1 MAEIDPALSI
11 TSGGLGV
18 EVFISD
24 PLAAVDAPEPY
35 EASGE
40 FVYNFFT
47 RNERQEYTGGSGF
60 VSITGTGAQSQER
73 YPRRVDVQFKVPT
86 RIDSLTE
93 SAARSFL
100 GNDIMTLLSNGSLNI
115 EDGIVSKKF
124 QRLQINPDRIDKKLI
139 DLVAGSVEQIVSDD
153 RIPRSSS
160 EIGLQISN
168 AIAGVRGPVPQ
179 ELVDS
184 AAVALSN
191 QEIGET
197 IIKYINASGQSNGQT
212 YESIARDQKTLAR
225 ADLIAGRQETL
236 SINRIVYDRVV
247 TASSCIVNHLL
258 VDEINDRR
266 ATSATIQ
273 SQAITDANASGVSEA
288 VHDLTITP
296 ARFRL
301 ETSRNRSY
309 LIGFLIEKVEVRDDD
324 VVEHP
329 TMVMLGNFS
338 GKFSDYAVNYGSY
351 IRYRIRSL
359 CVREVPVVQEGT
371 NLAGTAVILVGSSGE
386 SSEFTIGCEETVPPP
401 EVADLRAFYDFDNRA
416 LQLTWSLPVNR
427 QQDIKYFQVFKRRS
441 VEEPYR
447 LARVIDFD
455 DSIIIATKNERY
467 PQSIVQK
474 TSVVNCNFSDPM
486 QSDER
491 EAIYA
496 VCCVDAHG
504 LTSGYSDQIGAKFV
518 RARNALVTRLVSR
531 SGAPKTYPN
540 LYLNEDTFSDVVRV
554 SGYRTLMTIFD
565 PESLIVE
572 TGSGT
577 LKTASDIA
585 TESTFTVSLIN
596 EDSGLSAS
604 VVVKSGKLST
614 QNIFEASNITGDPDT
629 LISETEIITETRI
642 S

>member
-1 MAEIDPALSI
+1 VPA
-11 TSGGLGV
+11 
-18 EVFISD
+18 
-24 PLAAVDAPEPY
+24 
-35 EASGE
+35 
-40 FVYNFFT
+40 
-47 RNERQEYTGGSGF
+47 
-60 VSITGTGAQSQER
+60 
-73 YPRRVDVQFKVPT
+73 
-86 RIDSLTE
+86 
-93 SAARSFL
+93 
-100 GNDIMTLLSNGSLNI
+100 
-115 EDGIVSKKF
+115 
-124 QRLQINPDRIDKKLI
+124 
-139 DLVAGSVEQIVSDD
+139 
-153 RIPRSSS
+153 
-160 EIGLQISN
+160 
-168 AIAGVRGPVPQ
+168 
-179 ELVDS
+179 
-184 AAVALSN
+184 
-191 QEIGET
+191 
-197 IIKYINASGQSNGQT
+197 
-212 YESIARDQKTLAR
+212 
-225 ADLIAGRQETL
+225 
-236 SINRIVYDRVV
+236 
-247 TASSCIVNHLL
+247 
-258 VDEINDRR
+258 
-266 ATSATIQ
+266 
-273 SQAITDANASGVSEA
+273 
-288 VHDLTITP
+288 
-296 ARFRL
+296 
-301 ETSRNRSY
+301 
-309 LIGFLIEKVEVRDDD
+309 
-324 VVEHP
+324 
-329 TMVMLGNFS
+329 
-338 GKFSDYAVNYGSY
+338 
-351 IRYRIRSL
+351 
-359 CVREVPVVQEGT
+359 VQEGT

-386 SSEFTIGCEETVPPP
+386 SAEFTIGCEETVPPP

-441 VEEPYR
+441 VEEPYS
-447 LARVIDFD
+447 LAKVIDFD

-467 PQSIVQK
+467 PQRIVQK
-474 TSVVNCNFSDPM
+474 TGVVNCNFSDPM

-518 RARNALVTRLVSR
+518 RARNALMTRLVSR

-565 PESLIVE
+565 PEALIVE